1 MHSPTARYPELD
13 WLRVGAFALLIGY
26 HAGMPFTSWGYH
38 LENPTSSRTL
48 ELLMLLVNRWR
59 LPLLFFISGAVVGSS
74 LRKRTPVAFVG
85 ERMLRIGLPLVA
97 GMVLFIVPLQIYLE
111 RVYKGQFTGSFWAFW
126 PSTFTTGA
134 YPEGNLSWHHLWYL
148 AYVGTYSLLLA
159 PVARPLNRFAQ
170 RLGIG
175 QARVFLVYVGVV
187 GVVLPAFL
195 YETYP
200 STHNFI
206 RDWGNHALY
215 ILYFLAGYITYS
227 SPAVLGLVTKGRKL
241 LLALTL
247 GCYAVL
253 YAVWI
258 PRTDLGPTLAGVLYG
273 IVRYATVWVAIL
285 ALVAWARHGLTHRPA
300 WLGRATTAVYP
311 VYIFHQTATVAAC
324 FWVLPLGWHWL
335 AKFGVVL
342 AATFAGGVLG
352 YLAVRRVPLLR
363 PLFGLK
369 YRTTA

>member
-1 MHSPTARYPELD
+1 MPLPTPRYPELD

-48 ELLMLLVNRWR
+48 ELFMLLVNRWR

-74 LRKRTPVAFVG
+74 LRKRTPGAFVG

-126 PSTFTTGA
+126 PTTFTTGT
-134 YPEGNLSWHHLWYL
+134 YSEGNLSWHHLWYL
-148 AYVGTYSLLLA
+148 AYVLAYSLLLA
-159 PVARPLNRFAQ
+159 PLAKPLGTWAE
-170 RLGIG
+170 RLSRG
-175 QARVFLVYVGVV
+175 QARLFLVAVGVL
-187 GVVLPAFL
+187 GVLVPGYL
-195 YETYP
+195 YLYYP
-200 STHNFI
+200 STHNFT
-206 RDWGNHALY
+206 RDWGNHAQFL
-215 ILYFLAGYITYS
+215 LYFLAGYISYR
-227 SPAVLGLVTKGRKL
+227 SPAVLGLVTERRRL
-241 LLALTL
+241 LLLLTL

-258 PRTDLGPTLAGVLYG
+258 PRTHLGPTLLGLIYS
-273 IVRYATVWVAIL
+273 IVRYATVWFAIL

-300 WLGRATTAVYP
+300 WLGRVTTAVYP
-311 VYIFHQTATVAAC
+311 IYIFHQTATVAAC
-324 FWVLPLGWHWL
+324 FWVLPLGWYWL
-335 AKFGVVL
+335 VKFGVVL

-352 YLAVRRVPLLR
+352 YLAVRSVPLLR

-369 YRTTA
+369 YRTTT